1 VVTVSCVISQSVKD
15 RVEDL
20 ARVGIDVRGW
30 ARQQD
35 TARVSAYV
43 DLMGRISGAV
53 GTVAVLL
60 LLTGCGQSKPAVS
73 TVTTSTPTPRPTTYY
88 GETATAIAS
97 QVEGCSDIKAGD
109 VGKGGPGMAST
120 ATCMLNGRTVTINS
134 WTTADARDGVNAVLK
149 ANKAEAYFAQGE
161 GWTVT
166 ATDDPGLQL
175 QLANDAAALIAN
187 SFAGKATPAPD
198 LPGQKASAEAAV
210 AALDGTVVHVQP

>member
-1 VVTVSCVISQSVKD
+1 
-15 RVEDL
+15 
-20 ARVGIDVRGW
+20 
-30 ARQQD
+30 
-35 TARVSAYV
+35 
-43 DLMGRISGAV
+43 M
-53 GTVAVLL
+53 LL

-97 QVEGCSDIKAGD
+97 QVKGCSDIKAGD

-210 AALDGTVVHVQP
+210 AALDGTVVHIQP

>member
-1 VVTVSCVISQSVKD
+1 
-15 RVEDL
+15 
-20 ARVGIDVRGW
+20 
-30 ARQQD
+30 
-35 TARVSAYV
+35 VSAYV

-53 GTVAVLL
+53 GAVAVLL

-97 QVEGCSDIKAGD
+97 QVKGCVDIKAGD
-109 VGKGGPGMAST
+109 IGAGGPAMAST
-120 ATCMLNGRTVTINS
+120 ATCMLNGRTVTVNS
-134 WTTADARDGVNAVLK
+134 WTTADARDSVGRVLQASK
-149 ANKAEAYFAQGE
+149 VEAYFAQGE

-175 QLANDAAALIAN
+175 QLANDAAALLAN
-187 SFAGKATPAPD
+187 GFAGKTPPPPD

-210 AALDGTVVHVQP
+210 AALDGTVVHIQP